1 VDSNPKRQSFL
12 VFCLLCPPLSYKTPT
27 TKHGACT
34 SALLS
39 KHGACTSAL
48 LSSFCLLSEL
58 TPQGRQW
65 PGTRVGGVGAPQRL
79 IGAGSD
85 DW

>member
-1 VDSNPKRQSFL
+1 MDSNPKRQSFL

-39 KHGACTSAL
+39 
-48 LSSFCLLSEL
+48 SFCLLSEL

-65 PGTRVGGVGAPQRL
+65 PETRGGGVGAPQRL